1 MLYPQ
6 TLGTRTLQWPIF
18 GQRWVPNRW
27 SFSRPRSIKI
37 CSRNCSHG
45 PNIVP
50 IILKSLNI
58 YLFNSKETVNHLI
71 FDPQK
76 NVKKTLSC
84 NHHCRNEFSWCPHW
98 FLKPPCSSDWGADRA
113 TQILAEVFD
122 VRCKPLNGC
131 LGQGDNMWQRPSK
144 HQNGMVFGPM
154 DVKGWGV
161 ESSLGKETS
170 TYSTNHGNM
179 YCFRDN

>member
-1 MLYPQ
+1 M
-6 TLGTRTLQWPIF
+6 
-18 GQRWVPNRW
+18 
-27 SFSRPRSIKI
+27 
-37 CSRNCSHG
+37 
-45 PNIVP
+45 VP
-50 IILKSLNI
+50 ILSQ
-58 YLFNSKETVNHLI
+58 LFSNLWTSTCSTRKRLWIISFLTH
-71 FDPQK
+71 
-76 NVKKTLSC
+76 KKTLKKHEVATTTAGTSS
-84 NHHCRNEFSWCPHW
+84 HGAHIDFSSRPAVRTG
-98 FLKPPCSSDWGADRA
+98 GADRA

-131 LGQGDNMWQRPSK
+131 LGQGDNMSMWQRLSK

-179 YCFRDN
+179 YTVSEITNTSPNRPSTRIVDGQMAAHFVYMNSREFKGLLQVFP